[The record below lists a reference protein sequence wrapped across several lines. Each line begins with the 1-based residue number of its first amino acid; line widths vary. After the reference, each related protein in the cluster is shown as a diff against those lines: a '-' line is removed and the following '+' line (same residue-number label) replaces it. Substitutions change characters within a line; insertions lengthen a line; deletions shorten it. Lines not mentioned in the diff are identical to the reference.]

1 LCTALI
7 SHIVRC
13 RLDPSGMAGWFYL
26 HQRFQHSLLDSRF
39 RNNDC
44 ERDRTMDEL
53 VAEQGLLP
61 VQFASVLP
69 LAF

>member
-1 LCTALI
+1 
-7 SHIVRC
+7 
-13 RLDPSGMAGWFYL
+13 MAGWFYL